1 MAIHTNTIG
10 IQIPLINQ
18 KSIGLSWSICKSF
31 LAAPTLRIAQRWS
44 GLYAKHPTDADFVA
58 APAPGVRIVNGVGG
72 AGMSTSFGLAEEVFA
87 SWT

>member
-1 MAIHTNTIG
+1 MAPVG
-10 IQIPLINQ
+10 IPPDPLATCSFAAHRLTMRLQ
-18 KSIGLSWSICKSF
+18 TF
-31 LAAPTLRIAQRWS
+31 LAAPTLHIAQRWS